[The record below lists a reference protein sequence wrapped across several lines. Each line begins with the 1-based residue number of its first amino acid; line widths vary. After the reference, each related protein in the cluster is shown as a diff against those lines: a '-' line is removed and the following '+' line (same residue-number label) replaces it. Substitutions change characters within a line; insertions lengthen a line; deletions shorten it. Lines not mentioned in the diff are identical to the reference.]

1 MCRFCFPYHINDCPF
16 LSLLSLTFIEMQ
28 SIKKNYG
35 LKQTLFYCFVVKFKR
50 LLCSKTKATIQDIWA
65 VYGMPCIDKNR
76 QRN

>member
-1 MCRFCFPYHINDCPF
+1 
-16 LSLLSLTFIEMQ
+16 MQ
-28 SIKKNYG
+28 SIKKYYG